1 MTKHLP
7 LIALLTLGVAAC
19 GGGEVETE
27 DDATVVTTEEDMG
40 GDTMATDDS
49 MSTSG
54 TTYGTMEEGATVT
67 VTINGVQPDAG
78 EVYVALQTA
87 QGFLKNE
94 GEYTETATATGS
106 TVTVNFD
113 DVEPGSY
120 AVAAFQDTDG
130 NGELAMG
137 TPTPT
142 EPWGLSGYSGGRPD
156 FNSAMID
163 VGEMGA
169 NATVSLQ
176 GGTM

>member
-1 MTKHLP
+1 
-7 LIALLTLGVAAC
+7 
-19 GGGEVETE
+19 
-27 DDATVVTTEEDMG
+27 
-40 GDTMATDDS
+40 
-49 MSTSG
+49 
-54 TTYGTMEEGATVT
+54 MEEGATVT